1 MAQTGKSGK
10 CVIVQAGRRVDAEN
24 AETARF
30 ASTNINLVRERIKN
44 KFLEH
49 KPLALVTSA
58 ACGTDLLA
66 LEDAERM
73 NIERFILL
81 PSPPA
86 AFRAASVTDRPG
98 DWGDL
103 FDRLIKT
110 SHMEVLTSPEGHE
123 GYLQTNLKLLD
134 KAQTLATKHKVEAKA
149 MVVWNLE
156 SRGTD
161 DVTAHFLVQARL
173 RGLSVIE
180 ISTL

>member
-1 MAQTGKSGK
+1 MYPRQRPAFSRREVLIVTGHLTLSGDIVMAQTGKNGK
-10 CVIVQAGRRVDAEN
+10 CVIVQAGRRVDAET
-24 AETARF
+24 AETAQF

-86 AFRAASVTDRPG
+86 EFRAGSVT
-98 DWGDL
+98 
-103 FDRLIKT
+103 
-110 SHMEVLTSPEGHE
+110 
-123 GYLQTNLKLLD
+123 
-134 KAQTLATKHKVEAKA
+134 
-149 MVVWNLE
+149 
-156 SRGTD
+156 
-161 DVTAHFLVQARL
+161 
-173 RGLSVIE
+173 
-180 ISTL
+180 